1 MTRLGT
7 VLAAALLV
15 LALGPAFVR
24 PAGAHETTRSFVAL
38 ERDGEA
44 IDLRMR
50 VAFRDI
56 EVAVWMDEDLDGRIT
71 WGEARR
77 RLDAVEAYIRS
88 SFALEAGG
96 ACTLKRT
103 GADASESGGIA
114 YLDLNFEASCP
125 SASAPLTA
133 RSRLFT
139 EIDPDHRMFL
149 SAATGERTA
158 SAMLSAGKPS
168 VMLAGN
174 AGAASTFA
182 AFFRSGIGHLMGGTD
197 HIVFL
202 LALMLPAVC
211 ATSGVRQATYGVVAA
226 VTGFTLAHA
235 LTLSAAM
242 TELLRPPSALIEVL
256 IALSI
261 VVTAADNVRPF
272 IPAPRAAVAAF
283 FGIIHGFG
291 FATALGALEL
301 SGAALAVALVGFNLG
316 IEAAQVAVVL
326 VTMPAL
332 YILGGILGGGR
343 LVLWAGSAAAGAVGL
358 WWLGIRLLPFA
369 TPG

>member
-7 VLAAALLV
+7 VLATVV
-15 LALGPAFVR
+15 LALVLQLGLIGPAE
-24 PAGAHETTRSFVAL
+24 AHETTRSFVAL
-38 ERDGEA
+38 ERDGEMA
-44 IDLRMR
+44 DVRLRI
-50 VAFRDI
+50 AFRDV

-77 RLDAVEAYIRS
+77 RLEAVEAYIHAG
-88 SFALEAGG
+88 FTLEAGG
-96 ACTLKRT
+96 VCTMRRT
-103 GADASESGGIA
+103 GAGPSQSGGIA
-114 YLDLNFEASCP
+114 YLDLDFEARCP

-149 SAATGERTA
+149 SAAAGERTT
-158 SAMLSAGKPS
+158 SAMLSASEPS
-168 VMLAGN
+168 VAIAGD

-182 AFFRSGIGHLMGGTD
+182 AYFRSGIEHLVGGPD
-197 HIVFL
+197 HLVFL
-202 LALMLPAVC
+202 LVLMLPAVC
-211 ATSGVRQATYGVVAA
+211 AAGGARHAMYGVLAA

-235 LTLSAAM
+235 LTLSAAL
-242 TELLRPPSALIEVL
+242 TELLRPPSALIEML

-291 FATALGALEL
+291 FATALGALDL
-301 SGAALAVALVGFNLG
+301 SGAALAVALIGFNLG

-332 YILGGILGGGR
+332 YMLGRGR
-343 LVLWAGSAAAGAVGL
+343 LVLWTGSALAGAVGL
-358 WWLGIRLLPFA
+358 WWFGVRLLPFVA
-369 TPG
+369 AD